1 MLQLQAGYTLDCVR
15 KILEKNEE
23 NENNYDPAEV
33 KGLLTQLSFFDIEIK
48 STISFKGNSELE
60 QTLSVAHNIISR
72 GLPTRPTLWLENE
85 ILERFGLTQQ
95 DKKQLEIGTI
105 RQELKIDK
113 TLVQKLFQALHIIDP
128 DLKEQKISKY
138 KMPSWEK
145 LGSDF
150 EEGFLYEQLPKHA
163 SPMWAQLFEP
173 QRELEN
179 ILRFSASAEDE
190 IDKYLNGSI
199 QIFNAQQLD
208 FSFEFPY
215 SVKEQRGL
223 IVEIDGSQHE
233 ESNQKFIDGN
243 RDTATEK
250 AKWGKALRIKT
261 AEWNN
266 IENKI
271 NIIRQLE
278 DEQLFKLIK
287 QNFENPLYLEKEGLT
302 ALELCLIPFAVARIQ
317 KTIIHLLFEGK
328 LNINAKEW
336 NIAIAEQDI
345 PCGILAI
352 KDLEGLLTLL
362 FNLQGKTNALP
373 KTNVFVESNQRFADA
388 RFYTPTN
395 LDRNKTYD
403 LLIDISVLQRSG
415 LSKINEGIKAN
426 TRVLIRSAHSP
437 KTKRSFKTA
446 ENIIYEKLGERNK
459 KKNTFEE
466 IKERVTNLEKVVQ
479 NIFRK
484 TGFRPGQAEII
495 NRAIRGESVIGLLP
509 TGSGKSLTY
518 QLTALLQPGMTI
530 VIDPIKSLM
539 KDQFVGLE
547 KNGIDAAI
555 YINSSLNAKRQSIA
569 LGKIKNAETI
579 FAFVSPERLQISKFR
594 EVLSETS
601 NSNKHYFSYCV
612 IDEAH
617 CVSEWG
623 HDFRTSYLRLGDNA
637 RNYCKT
643 KSGKPIPF
651 FALTATASYD
661 VLSDLQRELDIP
673 DETAIVR
680 LEKLDRPEIQFKI
693 VEVTA
698 DFEGREDVDDRDTRT
713 TLGQAK
719 QEALVSILQ
728 SIPEYYETFS
738 NDEQV
743 IKEAQK
749 VFNDKDIRLE
759 NFDKDT
765 FYQQEGE
772 KSNAG
777 LVFCPHRKSYFG
789 VRDNANKLSEHYNKV
804 GTFVGGGD
812 DDDANASNDV
822 SNEVTQTEF
831 IDNKLDL
838 LVATKAFG
846 MGIDKPNIRYVVHFN
861 YPSSIESY
869 YQEAGR
875 GGRDRKL
882 AVCVVLFNR
891 QKLRSSEKF
900 ETVSEDGNIHTRFEE
915 TNVSVDKKLL
925 LSFHSNNF
933 KGIEKEKRLLAEL
946 LTEIKFPS
954 HKVTADIEDRVSD
967 ELSIEIKLNTWSN
980 PAGAKRLYI
989 NTPVFREEGYGHIVL
1004 NDEAFSFYASQPAKP
1019 NAHQIANAVKNII
1032 LNEKPNDLGAF
1043 EWLNTF
1049 VPSRKEVGIEKLLS
1063 DPNTQEKFQV
1073 IIPFI
1078 NNEIESIADYL
1089 TENALPLTAKAVK
1102 KAQNFC
1108 GTGEKF
1114 IENLGRELEHLIPSG
1129 TLHLELKKRFL
1140 QIRNE
1145 EDTYKA
1151 IYRLSVIGIIDD
1163 YTVNYHAQT
1172 ITAYIS
1178 KKPLGYY
1185 TLQLEKFLRMYNGE
1199 KKTKELIKRVPF
1211 FSAKAENPT
1220 SKEIYQCLGFLIK
1233 FVYEHVADLRKK
1245 SIDAMEQACIV
1256 GLGNDEQGSKNQ
1268 GSKDFKEFI
1277 DLYMNSKYAR
1287 PQFLPEDTKDGEV
1300 SSLEIIDEYINRIK
1314 EDEGGEINNL
1324 KHLRGATTRLI
1335 TQSIKYSENYS
1346 LHILKAF
1353 SILALEVQH
1362 DTEIFI
1368 QEAKENFIFGFLKMA
1383 EDDRMTI
1390 DEATI
1395 IFNGLVQRFEDFDLR
1410 ISEKTEDL
1418 RSYIFLKI
1426 NTDWTKNFT
1435 NKFTNNYA

>member
-1 MLQLQAGYTLDCVR
+1 MTQLQAGYILDCV
-15 KILEKNEE
+15 KDILETK
-23 NENNYDPAEV
+23 YTTTEV
-33 KGLLTQLSFFDIEIK
+33 KGLLTQLSYFDIEVN
-48 STISFKGNSELE
+48 STVSQNDNSEFE

-72 GLPTRPTLWLENE
+72 GLPTKPTLWLENE
-85 ILERFGLTQQ
+85 ILDNFGLTQQ
-95 DKKQLEIGTI
+95 DKKLFEIGTI
-105 RQELKIDK
+105 RQELKINEE
-113 TLVQKLFQALHIIDP
+113 QIEKLFQALHIIDP
-128 DLKEQKISKY
+128 EIKGDNVSKHT
-138 KMPSWEK
+138 MPSWEK

-150 EEGFLYEQLPKHA
+150 EEGFLYEQLPKYA
-163 SPMWAQLFEP
+163 SQMWTQLFEP

-179 ILRFSASAEDE
+179 ILKFSTTTEDE
-190 IDKYLNGSI
+190 IDKYVNGSI
-199 QIFNAQQLD
+199 RIFNEQQLD

-215 SVKEQRGL
+215 KVNNQRGL

-233 ESNQKFIDGN
+233 NATQRHIDDS

-261 AEWNN
+261 TEWKS
-266 IENKI
+266 IQNKI
-271 NIIRQLE
+271 DFIKQLE
-278 DEQLFKLIK
+278 KEQLFKLLK
-287 QNFENPLYLEKEGLT
+287 QNFENPLYLEKEGLN

-328 LNINAKEW
+328 LNINAEEW
-336 NIAIAEQDI
+336 NIAIIERDI
-345 PCGILAI
+345 PCGNIAI
-352 KDLEGLLTLL
+352 KDFGELLNSL
-362 FNLQGKTNALP
+362 FSLQGDTDKLP
-373 KTNVFVESNQRFADA
+373 KINVLIESNQKFANA
-388 RFYTPTN
+388 NFYTSTN
-395 LDRNKTYD
+395 IDNNKTYD

-415 LSKINEGIKAN
+415 LSKINESIKAF
-426 TRVLIRSAHSP
+426 TKVLIRSAHSS

-446 ENIIYEKLGERNK
+446 ENIIYKKLGKRNK
-459 KKNTFEE
+459 KENIFEE
-466 IKERVTNLEKVVQ
+466 NKEQVKHLEKVVQ

-484 TGFRPGQAEII
+484 TAFRPGQIEII
-495 NRAIRGESVIGLLP
+495 NRAIQGKSVIGLLP

-539 KDQFVGLE
+539 KDQFEGLV
-547 KNGIDAAI
+547 KNSIDGAI
-555 YINSSLNAKRQSIA
+555 YINSSLTAKQRNIA
-569 LGKIKNAETI
+569 LEKIKNAETI
-579 FAFVSPERLQISKFR
+579 FAFVSPERLQDDKFR
-594 EVLSETS
+594 KELLETS
-601 NSNKHYFSYCV
+601 NLNNHHFSYCI

-643 KSGKPIPF
+643 KSGKTIPF

-661 VLSDLQRELDIP
+661 VLSDIQRELDIP

-693 VEVTA
+693 IEVIA
-698 DFEGREDVDDRDTRT
+698 DFEGKEEINWNTQSI
-713 TLGQAK
+713 LGQAK
-719 QEALVSILQ
+719 QKTLVNVLKA
-728 SIPEYYETFS
+728 IPEYYQTFS
-738 NDEQV
+738 NDKQV
-743 IKEAQK
+743 IEEAQK
-749 VFNDKDIRLE
+749 IFNGKDIRLE
-759 NFDKDT
+759 NFSPTT
-765 FYQQEGE
+765 FFQQQGKE
-772 KSNAG
+772 SNAG

-789 VRDNANKLSEHYNKV
+789 VMDNADNLSVYHKKI
-804 GTFVGGGD
+804 GTFIGGD
-812 DDDANASNDV
+812 DAN
-822 SNEVTQTEF
+822 NEITQTKFVGNE
-831 IDNKLDL
+831 LDL

-882 AVCVVLFNR
+882 ALGVVLFNK
-891 QKLRSSEKF
+891 QELKSSEKI
-900 ETVSEDGNIHTRFEE
+900 EKVDEDGNIETNFEE

-933 KGIEKEKRLLAEL
+933 KGIAKEKRLLAEL

-954 HKVTADIEDRVSD
+954 HKVTNDIEDRILD
-967 ELSIEIKLNTWSN
+967 ELLAEIKLKSWSN

-989 NTPVFREEGYGHIVL
+989 NTNVFGEDYGYINL
-1004 NDEAFSFYASQPAKP
+1004 NDEALSFSATHPAKP
-1019 NAHQIANAVKNII
+1019 NAQQIANTVKSII
-1032 LNEKPNDLGAF
+1032 YNEKPNDIGYF

-1049 VPSRKEVGIEKLLS
+1049 VPSHKEVGIEKLLS
-1063 DPNTQEKFQV
+1063 DTDTQKEFQV

-1078 NNEIESIADYL
+1078 NNEIESIAKYL
-1089 TENALPLTAKAVK
+1089 TSNGLPFSARTVE

-1108 GTGEKF
+1108 STDEKF
-1114 IENLGRELEHLIPSG
+1114 LDNLGKELGNPIPDN
-1129 TLHLELKKRFL
+1129 LHSELKKCYL

-1178 KKPLGYY
+1178 KKPLGHYI
-1185 TLQLEKFLRMYNGE
+1185 LQLEKFLRMYNSE
-1199 KKTKELIKRVPF
+1199 KKTKELIERVPF
-1211 FSAKAENPT
+1211 FFTNAKNPI
-1220 SKEIYQCLGFLIK
+1220 SREIYQCLGFLIK

-1256 GLGNDEQGSKNQ
+1256 GLDDYQGSK
-1268 GSKDFKEFI
+1268 GFKEFI

-1287 PQFLPEDTKDGEV
+1287 PQFLPEDTNDGEI
-1300 SSLEIIDEYINRIK
+1300 SSLEIINDYIDRVR
-1314 EDEGGEINNL
+1314 EDAGGEINNL

-1353 SILALEVQH
+1353 SVLALEVQFE
-1362 DTEIFI
+1362 TEVFI
-1368 QEAKENFIFGFLKMA
+1368 LEAKENFIFGFLKMVE
-1383 EDDRMTI
+1383 EDEITTDKAI
-1390 DEATI
+1390 VV
-1395 IFNGLVQRFEDFDLR
+1395 FNQLLQRFDDFDNR
-1410 ISEKTEDL
+1410 ISEEIEDL
-1418 RSYIFLKI
+1418 RSYIFIKI
-1426 NTDWTKNFT
+1426 NTNWTKKFT
-1435 NKFTNNYA
+1435 NKFTENYA